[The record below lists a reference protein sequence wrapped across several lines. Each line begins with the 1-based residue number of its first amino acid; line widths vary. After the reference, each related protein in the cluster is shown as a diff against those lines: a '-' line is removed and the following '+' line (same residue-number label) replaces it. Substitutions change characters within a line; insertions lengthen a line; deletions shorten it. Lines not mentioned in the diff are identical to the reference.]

1 MDSIKRISDGLN
13 WSAIPKIIKAEFC
26 KYGNIRSSIS
36 TRNSTGQMDTT
47 YGDYLHPYKMKF
59 KIDEL
64 EYYCI
69 ERYYDDLFDFLK
81 NGVLFDNDDNQLT
94 IKTINQYLI
103 EYAKGFQKG
112 YLEYESTLKNTNT
125 IFQNTSEQIAQS
137 VFARVYGNISV
148 KSGNF
153 KLTSELN
160 NERTNELK
168 NKKNVKLVIRVTTE
182 NFFQSGIEGGEF
194 YKAWE
199 IILNNPTIFKPIFDD
214 NIEIPVKTNQK
225 EDMVLIDNGIEIT
238 IFEKIKRELNSIHW
252 VFKSQ
257 LEPKS
262 TELVFPRIR
271 EDGRYC
277 SVIYFRSDIELLK
290 IENYKN
296 YYYKRFES
304 TTNID
309 LIKSELL
316 QLMEKAKFLLDFY
329 NDNLTTKNNLVNKAI
344 KKLKTYSV
352 ETKSFHTGIILIE
365 NIEPQDIFFGYDG
378 SFYNSD
384 LEWTKRKYNY
394 ASNNNELARFC
405 AKLIAFIEGF
415 NFVQTKNENK
425 KSTEK
430 NLNYFKIA
438 AYPSVKKAEQLADA
452 LILKNYIAKNSRK
465 DFINA
470 FTGYSP
476 KDKIIWKGHFGDLKT
491 FINHS
496 IKEKF
501 LEKVS
506 QKWIITSTIFSD
518 KEIAFSKDS
527 IRSTK
532 ETISKENIKK
542 LVDNCML

>member
-344 KKLKTYSV
+344 KKLKNYSV

-365 NIEPQDIFFGYDG
+365 NVEPQDIFFGYDG

-452 LILKNYIAKNSRK
+452 LILKNKIDKNSRK

>member
-1 MDSIKRISDGLN
+1 
-13 WSAIPKIIKAEFC
+13 
-26 KYGNIRSSIS
+26 
-36 TRNSTGQMDTT
+36 
-47 YGDYLHPYKMKF
+47 
-59 KIDEL
+59 
-64 EYYCI
+64 
-69 ERYYDDLFDFLK
+69 
-81 NGVLFDNDDNQLT
+81 
-94 IKTINQYLI
+94 
-103 EYAKGFQKG
+103 
-112 YLEYESTLKNTNT
+112 
-125 IFQNTSEQIAQS
+125 
-137 VFARVYGNISV
+137 
-148 KSGNF
+148 
-153 KLTSELN
+153 
-160 NERTNELK
+160 
-168 NKKNVKLVIRVTTE
+168 
-182 NFFQSGIEGGEF
+182 
-194 YKAWE
+194 
-199 IILNNPTIFKPIFDD
+199 
-214 NIEIPVKTNQK
+214 
-225 EDMVLIDNGIEIT
+225 
-238 IFEKIKRELNSIHW
+238 
-252 VFKSQ
+252 
-257 LEPKS
+257 
-262 TELVFPRIR
+262 
-271 EDGRYC
+271 
-277 SVIYFRSDIELLK
+277 
-290 IENYKN
+290 
-296 YYYKRFES
+296 
-304 TTNID
+304 
-309 LIKSELL
+309 
-316 QLMEKAKFLLDFY
+316 MEKAKFLLDFY

-365 NIEPQDIFFGYDG
+365 NVEPQDIFFGYDG

-452 LILKNYIAKNSRK
+452 LILKNYIDKNSRK

>member
-329 NDNLTTKNNLVNKAI
+329 NDNLTTKNNLVN
-344 KKLKTYSV
+344 
-352 ETKSFHTGIILIE
+352 
-365 NIEPQDIFFGYDG
+365 P
-378 SFYNSD
+378 
-384 LEWTKRKYNY
+384 
-394 ASNNNELARFC
+394 
-405 AKLIAFIEGF
+405 
-415 NFVQTKNENK
+415 
-425 KSTEK
+425 
-430 NLNYFKIA
+430 
-438 AYPSVKKAEQLADA
+438 
-452 LILKNYIAKNSRK
+452 
-465 DFINA
+465 
-470 FTGYSP
+470 
-476 KDKIIWKGHFGDLKT
+476 
-491 FINHS
+491 
-496 IKEKF
+496 
-501 LEKVS
+501 
-506 QKWIITSTIFSD
+506 
-518 KEIAFSKDS
+518 
-527 IRSTK
+527 
-532 ETISKENIKK
+532 
-542 LVDNCML
+542 

>member
-1 MDSIKRISDGLN
+1 MDNIKRISDGLN
-13 WSAIPKIIKAEFC
+13 WSAIPKIIKDEFC

-47 YGDYLHPYKMKF
+47 YGDYLHPYKMQF
-59 KIDEL
+59 KVDEL

-69 ERYYDDLFDFLK
+69 ERYYDDLVNFIK
-81 NGVLFDNDDNQLT
+81 NGVLFDSEDNQLT
-94 IKTINQYLI
+94 LKTIKQYLI
-103 EYAKGFQKG
+103 QYAKGFQKG

-125 IFQNTSEQIAQS
+125 IFQNTSEQIAHK
-137 VFARVYGNISV
+137 VFSRVYGNFTI

-153 KLTSELN
+153 KLTSEFD
-160 NERTNELK
+160 NEKTNVLK
-168 NKKNVKLVIRVTTE
+168 SKHSVKLIMRVTSE
-182 NFFQSGIEGGEF
+182 NFFQSGIDGGEF

-199 IILNNPTIFKPIFDD
+199 IILNNPPIFKTIFDD
-214 NIEIPVKTNQK
+214 NITKPLKPDQK
-225 EDMVLIDNGIEIT
+225 EDMILIDNGIEIT

-257 LEPKS
+257 FEPKS

-277 SVIYFRSDIELLK
+277 SVIYMRSDIELLK

-304 TTNID
+304 TSNIE

-316 QLMEKAKFLLDFY
+316 QLLEKAKFLLKFY
-329 NDNLTTKNNLVNKAI
+329 NENLTIENNLVNDVI
-344 KKLKTYSV
+344 QKLKDFTVDSRSY
-352 ETKSFHTGIILIE
+352 HTGIILIE
-365 NIEPQDIFFGYDG
+365 NVEPQDIFFGYDG
-378 SFYNSD
+378 GIYNSD

-405 AKLIAFIEGF
+405 AKLIDFIEGF
-415 NFVQTKNENK
+415 HFIQTKNENK

-430 NLNYFKIA
+430 TLSYFKIA
-438 AYPSVKKAEQLADA
+438 VFPSAKKAEQLADA
-452 LILKNYIAKNSRK
+452 LILKNNIDKNSRK

-470 FTGYSP
+470 FTGFPP
-476 KDKIIWKGHFGDLKT
+476 KDKIIWQGHFGDLKT
-491 FINHS
+491 FINHC
-496 IKEKF
+496 IKEKYI
-501 LEKVS
+501 EKVS
-506 QKWIITSTIFSD
+506 RKWIITSTIFSD

-542 LVDNCML
+542 LVDNCMI

>member
-182 NFFQSGIEGGEF
+182 NFFQSG
-194 YKAWE
+194 
-199 IILNNPTIFKPIFDD
+199 
-214 NIEIPVKTNQK
+214 
-225 EDMVLIDNGIEIT
+225 
-238 IFEKIKRELNSIHW
+238 
-252 VFKSQ
+252 
-257 LEPKS
+257 
-262 TELVFPRIR
+262 RI
-271 EDGRYC
+271 
-277 SVIYFRSDIELLK
+277 
-290 IENYKN
+290 
-296 YYYKRFES
+296 
-304 TTNID
+304 
-309 LIKSELL
+309 
-316 QLMEKAKFLLDFY
+316 Q
-329 NDNLTTKNNLVNKAI
+329 
-344 KKLKTYSV
+344 
-352 ETKSFHTGIILIE
+352 
-365 NIEPQDIFFGYDG
+365 
-378 SFYNSD
+378 
-384 LEWTKRKYNY
+384 
-394 ASNNNELARFC
+394 
-405 AKLIAFIEGF
+405 
-415 NFVQTKNENK
+415 
-425 KSTEK
+425 
-430 NLNYFKIA
+430 
-438 AYPSVKKAEQLADA
+438 
-452 LILKNYIAKNSRK
+452 
-465 DFINA
+465 
-470 FTGYSP
+470 
-476 KDKIIWKGHFGDLKT
+476 
-491 FINHS
+491 
-496 IKEKF
+496 
-501 LEKVS
+501 
-506 QKWIITSTIFSD
+506 
-518 KEIAFSKDS
+518 
-527 IRSTK
+527 
-532 ETISKENIKK
+532 
-542 LVDNCML
+542 

>member
-225 EDMVLIDNGIEIT
+225 EDMVLIDKGIEIT

-365 NIEPQDIFFGYDG
+365 NVEPQDIFFGYDG

-452 LILKNYIAKNSRK
+452 LILKNYIDKNSRK

-518 KEIAFSKDS
+518 KEIAFNKDS

>member
-36 TRNSTGQMDTT
+36 TRNGTGQMDTT

-69 ERYYDDLFDFLK
+69 ERYYDDLFNFLK
-81 NGVLFDNDDNQLT
+81 KGVLFDNDDNQLT

-112 YLEYESTLKNTNT
+112 YLEYENTLKNTNT
-125 IFQNTSEQIAQS
+125 IFQNTSEQIAQK
-137 VFARVYGNISV
+137 VFARVYGNFTI

-153 KLTSELN
+153 KLTSELD

-168 NKKNVKLVIRVTTE
+168 NKNNVKLVIRVTSE

-199 IILNNPTIFKPIFDD
+199 IILNNPTIFKTIFDD
-214 NIEIPVKTNQK
+214 NIEMPLKTNQK

-257 LEPKS
+257 FEPKS
-262 TELVFPRIR
+262 TELIFPRIR

-277 SVIYFRSDIELLK
+277 NFIYMRSNIELLK
-290 IENYKN
+290 IEEYKN
-296 YYYKRFES
+296 YYYKRFENTS
-304 TTNID
+304 NIE

-316 QLMEKAKFLLDFY
+316 QLLEKAQFLLKFY
-329 NDNLTTKNNLVNKAI
+329 NENLTIENHLVKEAI
-344 KKLKTYSV
+344 QKLKKYS
-352 ETKSFHTGIILIE
+352 KDNIAFHTGIILIE

-378 SFYNSD
+378 GSYNID
-384 LEWTKRKYNY
+384 LEWTTRKYNY

-405 AKLIAFIEGF
+405 AKLIDFIEGF
-415 NFVQTKNENK
+415 NFTQTKNENK
-425 KSTEK
+425 KSPVRT
-430 NLNYFKIA
+430 LTYFKIA
-438 AYPSVKKAEQLADA
+438 LYPSAKKAEQLADA
-452 LILKNYIAKNSRK
+452 LILKNKIDKNSRK

-470 FTGYSP
+470 FTGFPP

-491 FINHS
+491 FINHC
-496 IKEKF
+496 IKEKY
-501 LEKVS
+501 LEKIS
-506 QKWIITSTIFSD
+506 KKWIITSTIFSD

-532 ETISKENIKK
+532 ETKSKENIKK
-542 LVDNCML
+542 IVDNCML

>member
-1 MDSIKRISDGLN
+1 MFWNRKKQTETKKETKRDFREAKREMEKLKPYSLPTPENSFFAMDSKSKFKKTQNDTGLNPCVINHFISDGFLGYQLLAQISKN
-13 WSAIPKIIKAEFC
+13 W
-26 KYGNIRSSIS
+26 
-36 TRNSTGQMDTT
+36 
-47 YGDYLHPYKMKF
+47 
-59 KIDEL
+59 
-64 EYYCI
+64 
-69 ERYYDDLFDFLK
+69 
-81 NGVLFDNDDNQLT
+81 
-94 IKTINQYLI
+94 
-103 EYAKGFQKG
+103 
-112 YLEYESTLKNTNT
+112 
-125 IFQNTSEQIAQS
+125 
-137 VFARVYGNISV
+137 
-148 KSGNF
+148 
-153 KLTSELN
+153 
-160 NERTNELK
+160 
-168 NKKNVKLVIRVTTE
+168 
-182 NFFQSGIEGGEF
+182 
-194 YKAWE
+194 
-199 IILNNPTIFKPIFDD
+199 
-214 NIEIPVKTNQK
+214 
-225 EDMVLIDNGIEIT
+225 
-238 IFEKIKRELNSIHW
+238 
-252 VFKSQ
+252 
-257 LEPKS
+257 
-262 TELVFPRIR
+262 
-271 EDGRYC
+271 
-277 SVIYFRSDIELLK
+277 
-290 IENYKN
+290 
-296 YYYKRFES
+296 
-304 TTNID
+304 
-309 LIKSELL
+309 
-316 QLMEKAKFLLDFY
+316 
-329 NDNLTTKNNLVNKAI
+329 LVNKAI

-365 NIEPQDIFFGYDG
+365 NVEPQDIFFGYDG

-452 LILKNYIAKNSRK
+452 LILKNYIDKNSRK

>member
-36 TRNSTGQMDTT
+36 TRNRTGQMDTT

-112 YLEYESTLKNTNT
+112 YLEYEGTLKNTNT
-125 IFQNTSEQIAQS
+125 IFQNTSEQIAQK
-137 VFARVYGNISV
+137 VFARVYGNFTV

-153 KLTSELN
+153 KLTSELD

-168 NKKNVKLVIRVTTE
+168 NKNNVKLVIRVTSE

-214 NIEIPVKTNQK
+214 NIEMPLKTNQK

-238 IFEKIKRELNSIHW
+238 IFEKIKRELNTIHW
-252 VFKSQ
+252 IFKSQ
-257 LEPKS
+257 FEPKS

-304 TTNID
+304 TTNIE

-316 QLMEKAKFLLDFY
+316 QLLEKAKFLLDFY
-329 NDNLTTKNNLVNKAI
+329 NDNLTTKNNIVNETI
-344 KKLKTYSV
+344 QSLKIYSV
-352 ETKSFHTGIILIE
+352 ESKSFHTGIILIE
-365 NIEPQDIFFGYDG
+365 NVEPQDIFFGYDG

-405 AKLIAFIEGF
+405 AKLTDFIEGF
-415 NFVQTKNENK
+415 NFTQTKNENK

-430 NLNYFKIA
+430 TLNYFKIA
-438 AYPSVKKAEQLADA
+438 IYPSVKKAEQLADA
-452 LILKNYIAKNSRK
+452 LILKNNLDKNSK
-465 DFINA
+465 NDFINA
-470 FTGYSP
+470 FTGFSP
-476 KDKIIWKGHFGDLKT
+476 KDKINWKGHFGDLKT
-491 FINHS
+491 FINHC
-496 IKEKF
+496 IKEKYI
-501 LEKVS
+501 EKVS
-506 QKWIITSTIFSD
+506 QKWITTSSVFLNN
-518 KEIAFSKDS
+518 EIAFNEDK

-532 ETISKENIKK
+532 ETKSKENIKK
-542 LVDNCML
+542 LVDNCMI